1 MRAMTILTGLVSV
14 MVMLPAS
21 ALAQAGTAAAADLPE
36 ASLLRER
43 HIEGVGGRAALEQYQ
58 SSHALGT
65 FEIPGQGIH
74 GSLEVFAA
82 APNNLL
88 VTIDIPGI
96 GTVRTGYDGE
106 VGWTIHPATGP
117 MVMEGRQLDQIR
129 QQADFIGVLHPE
141 RYIASTETVE
151 ETEFA
156 GRPTYKVRV
165 VTLWDEEY
173 FEFFDKETGLLRTTG
188 TSVASTLHPK
198 WSNACWVRSSCS
210 SSTKWSTI
218 RWTGPCSSYRMRSG
232 PSCPSRERAGST
244 EAAWWVGALAHV
256 HERVSGAGSLRG
268 PNQYASR

>member
-173 FEFFDKETGLLRTTG
+173 FEFFDKETGLL
-188 TSVASTLHPK
+188 
-198 WSNACWVRSSCS
+198 
-210 SSTKWSTI
+210 
-218 RWTGPCSSYRMRSG
+218 
-232 PSCPSRERAGST
+232 AGSIRQQESPMGAIEVT
-244 EAAWWVGALAHV
+244 TVTKDYRDFGGINAPSKVVQRMLGQEQLLIVDQVEYDQVDGALF
-256 HERVSGAGSLRG
+256 ELPNEIRTLVSEQGE
-268 PNQYASR
+268 SR